1 MKLAVE
7 AKVNPTSS
15 FPLGA
20 VDAIRVGKITCCGVA
35 ALDALDGDDVPLVFV
50 AVAVKV

>member
-15 FPLGA
+15 FPFGA
-20 VDAIRVGKITCCGVA
+20 VDEMSVGAITCCGVT
-35 ALDALDGDDVPLVFV
+35 ALDALEGADVPLILV
-50 AVAVKV
+50 AVTVKS